1 MEHWILFLSKKYD
14 ILELLNN
21 PNNGNGNGELIFVDK
36 NGDKKIRYTFS
47 SYHSIYN
54 KKYPDN
60 TIEPLKVFHFNKIAN
75 YYHASDG
82 DDYKNNVNKGF
93 MKVTLSFII
102 LQLLQD
108 NRLNGI
114 DFEINLVDTARI
126 IINGQL
132 QSITDMYNDYFNDSD
147 IVDKREKF
155 KLFTASNRDSDIEYY
170 KKLYLET
177 VQRKNGEISYTESI
191 NF

>member
-1 MEHWILFLSKKYD
+1 MEHWVLYLSKKYD
-14 ILELLNN
+14 IFELLNN

-36 NGDKKIRYTFS
+36 NGDKKMRYTFS
-47 SYHSIYN
+47 LYHSIHN

-60 TIEPLKVFHFNKIAN
+60 TIKPLKVFHFNKIAN

-93 MKVTLSFII
+93 MKATLSFII

-132 QSITDMYNDYFNDSD
+132 QSITDLYNDYFNDSD

-155 KLFTASNRDSDIEYY
+155 RLFTASNRDSDLEYF
-170 KKLYLET
+170 KKLYLNT

-191 NF
+191 NL

>member
-1 MEHWILFLSKKYD
+1 MEHWILYLSKKYD
-14 ILELLNN
+14 IFELLNN
-21 PNNGNGNGELIFVDK
+21 PNNDNGNGELIFADK

-102 LQLLQD
+102 LQLLLD
-108 NRLNGI
+108 NRLNGV

-132 QSITDMYNDYFNDSD
+132 QSITDMYNDFFNDSD

-155 KLFTASNRDSDIEYY
+155 RLFTASNRDSDIEYF
-170 KKLYLET
+170 KKLYLDT

-191 NF
+191 NL

>member
-1 MEHWILFLSKKYD
+1 
-14 ILELLNN
+14 
-21 PNNGNGNGELIFVDK
+21 IFADK

-102 LQLLQD
+102 LQLLLD
-108 NRLNGI
+108 NRLNGV

-132 QSITDMYNDYFNDSD
+132 QSITDMYNDFFNDSD

-155 KLFTASNRDSDIEYY
+155 RLFTASNRDSDIEYF
-170 KKLYLET
+170 KKLYSDT

-191 NF
+191 NL